1 MRAEAVR
8 CVALLA
14 ITITTATWVHAKEFR
29 EYYEFRYL
37 SGLPGGGFGVTPQG
51 RVGFDGAIQLNV
63 PAAYTPYWGNYML
76 GFWSASTEPGEIHLD
91 TAGPNV
97 NGTGLVAA
105 GFGRPGRGIY
115 LAHMPTA
122 EGSEAASHIQVQLT
136 PDTFDKPA
144 FAVGVVDI
152 ANRRDRYADLIGKD
166 GFSRS
171 FYGVATGRLGSD
183 ERFVYV
189 TLGFGNGRFN
199 NRVFGGISWPA
210 TSRLTVF
217 GEYDGFNFNA
227 GLAFSPQSR
236 FDPRRWNIVLT
247 GAVVDM
253 DRPEFGVCVTY
264 APGD

>member
-1 MRAEAVR
+1 MV
-8 CVALLA
+8 LLA
-14 ITITTATWVHAKEFR
+14 TCARADDIR
-29 EYYEFRYL
+29 DYYEFRYL
-37 SGLPGGGFGVTPQG
+37 SALPGGGFGVTPQG

-63 PAAYTPYWGNYML
+63 PVAYTPYWGNYMV
-76 GFWSASTEPGEIHLD
+76 GYWSGSTEPGEIHIG
-91 TAGPNV
+91 TGGPEV
-97 NGTGLVAA
+97 NGTGLLAA
-105 GFGRPGRGIY
+105 GFGKPGRGIF

-122 EGSEAASHIQVQLT
+122 EGSEAAYNAQVQLT

-144 FAVGVVDI
+144 FAVGVVDFS
-152 ANRRDRYADLIGKD
+152 NRRDRTIDLGP
-166 GFSRS
+166 GGNCRS

-210 TSRLTVF
+210 TQKLTVF

-227 GLAFSPQSR
+227 GIAFSPRSR

-253 DRPEFGVCVTY
+253 EYPEFGACLTY